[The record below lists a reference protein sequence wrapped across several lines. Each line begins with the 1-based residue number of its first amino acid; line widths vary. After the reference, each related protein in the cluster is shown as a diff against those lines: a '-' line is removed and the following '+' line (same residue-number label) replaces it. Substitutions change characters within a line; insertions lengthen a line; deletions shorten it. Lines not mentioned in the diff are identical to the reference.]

1 MGQSFWTSAAM
12 QTILRAVGL
21 SAKRPQGSSETAL
34 SEAAA
39 VERRTAARGARTPG
53 SVLRQAAAEEGAIAY
68 TVVID
73 DIVVGEGKEGDRQ
86 RTKVEMISD
95 SVVRR
100 FCRRSPATVE
110 FTATAFVLVAV
121 AQDNAEGRKRI
132 SLMTEDLAR
141 HLKGC
146 GAGVCAGKTMIGR
159 SPPRALLDAA
169 GELRPLTEVI
179 ACAHGNPMETLSE
192 KEKEMDKAAEE
203 APRLRFST
211 KDWTP
216 LPPPPPPGPQTDAA
230 RLMRGKGFHNAGVR
244 GIENKLRPVFPF
256 PGVGGGKYKKLGAAG

>member
-146 GAGVCAGKTMIGR
+146 GAGVCAGGGLVETHLDHRLAMSFLVMGLATQKPVTVDDETMIAT
-159 SPPRALLDAA
+159 SFPTFQ
-169 GELRPLTEVI
+169 PLM
-179 ACAHGNPMETLSE
+179 A
-192 KEKEMDKAAEE
+192 
-203 APRLRFST
+203 
-211 KDWTP
+211 
-216 LPPPPPPGPQTDAA
+216 Q
-230 RLMRGKGFHNAGVR
+230 
-244 GIENKLRPVFPF
+244 
-256 PGVGGGKYKKLGAAG
+256 LGAEFS